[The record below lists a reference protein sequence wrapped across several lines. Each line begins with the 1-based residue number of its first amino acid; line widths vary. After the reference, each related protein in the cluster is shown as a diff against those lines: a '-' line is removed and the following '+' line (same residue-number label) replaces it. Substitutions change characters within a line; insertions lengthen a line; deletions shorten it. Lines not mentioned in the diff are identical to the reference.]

1 MTATSVDGA
10 LNLNNFAPIIIR
22 LIRPNHKSTV
32 MILKQKKYYFFY
44 SNDELVFGLY
54 KDPLKYKWEI
64 LPAKYIPEDVNP
76 SDINAGLNVIDA
88 YFDWEF
94 IKKTLEKFY
103 GKHS

>member
-10 LNLNNFAPIIIR
+10 LNLKNFAPTIIR
-22 LIRPNHKSTV
+22 LIRPNRKSTV

-64 LPAKYIPEDVNP
+64 LPAKYVPEDVNP

-94 IKKTLEKFY
+94 IKKALEKFY
-103 GKHS
+103 AEHS